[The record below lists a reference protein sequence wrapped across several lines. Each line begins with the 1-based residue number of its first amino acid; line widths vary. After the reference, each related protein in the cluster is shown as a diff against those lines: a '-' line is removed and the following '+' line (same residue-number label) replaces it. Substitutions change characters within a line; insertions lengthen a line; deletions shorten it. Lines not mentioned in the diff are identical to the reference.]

1 MSAQRTNRPGAVILI
16 ADERTIAYLPGPIGP
31 TVPAPYRLQ
40 TSGFNH
46 RDGSVVLVFGDL
58 FDLTAIGNILLWFS
72 VTIPLM
78 LLLIVA
84 RFWGTRFIDEMTEI
98 FEKGNV
104 AVSLAYGGQLIGLGL
119 IVNSSIQHNDTILQL
134 IVTAVL
140 GFVLQ
145 TVAYLLV
152 DKLFVWKYDFNKVL
166 VEGNVAAGAF
176 IGIGM
181 AVIGHVI
188 AGVLV

>member
-1 MSAQRTNRPGAVILI
+1 MFGEFLDLAAV
-16 ADERTIAYLPGPIGP
+16 
-31 TVPAPYRLQ
+31 
-40 TSGFNH
+40 
-46 RDGSVVLVFGDL
+46 
-58 FDLTAIGNILLWFS
+58 GNILLWFG

-78 LLLIVA
+78 LLLLVA
-84 RFWGTRFIDEMTEI
+84 RFWGTRFLDEMTEI

-104 AVSLAYGGQLIGLGL
+104 AVSLAYGGQLVGLGL

-140 GFVLQ
+140 GFILQ
-145 TVAYLLV
+145 TLAYVLV
-152 DKLFVWKYDFNKVL
+152 DKLFVRKYDFNQVL
-166 VEGNVAAGAF
+166 LEGNVAAGAF